1 MRVSLVNETEGLFCG
16 VDTNVIGEFAVPVAS
31 IMIHSERPQFFNL
44 LNEDGKSIERTY
56 SRKNHYELSSL
67 INLIIAISHS
77 EDHHPEITFGY
88 NIARVKYFTYAIDG
102 LSENDFICAA
112 KIDKV
117 LAI

>member
-1 MRVSLVNETEGLFCG
+1 MTDLDKRKCVPCEGGL
-16 VDTNVIGEFAVPVAS
+16 DALTKEKAQS
-31 IMIHSERPQFFNL
+31 YLEKLDKEWM

-67 INLIIAISHS
+67 INSIIAISHS

-88 NIARVKYFTYAIDG
+88 NTARVKYFTYAIDG